1 MNAIKRRFTA
11 IQFLAKVKTAV
22 VIILI
27 IIISSIAG
35 TVIRQNLAEN
45 DYIKIY
51 GKFLGNFILATDLN
65 NVYHSWWF
73 TSLLVL
79 LILSISL
86 CSYRKLINNFKNI
99 FFPNLDSKIISYD
112 HKLTV
117 KGPVSKVFEGLSG
130 LFRRNHFKINYKRA
144 QNSII
149 LQFQKNI
156 LNALGSNITHLS
168 IIIILIGASIGAIF
182 GYKYNAKIF
191 IRQAVKIPRTDISFR
206 LDKFTVDFYKDSNRP
221 KLYRSDISVID
232 KDGNITKKVI
242 EVNKPLHIRGIQF
255 SQSSYGTHGMNRA
268 FISVEDTKL
277 KKKIGE
283 YKVNVRDVIKLPNS
297 MKLRVDDY
305 LPDFRIG
312 EGKKAFTVSDE
323 PKNPALKITL
333 TGKGSSKSFW
343 TFLNFPMMSIHK
355 KKSRY
360 RIKFLSLDPTY
371 YSVLMAVRDP
381 GLEIVLAGFILIT
394 IGIFSIFFLNY
405 YGGIIVL
412 EKYKGSGTVIKI
424 KGIYRKNEK
433 YMKEKLEKL
442 VKEIKNNF

>member
-130 LFRRNHFKINYKRA
+130 LFRRNQFKITYKRA

-156 LNALGSNITHLS
+156 LNALGSNITQLS

-242 EVNKPLHIRGIQF
+242 EVNKPLNHRGIHF
-255 SQSSYGTHGMNRA
+255 YQSSYGTHGMNRA
-268 FISVEDTKL
+268 FINVEDTKL
-277 KKKIGE
+277 KKKIE
-283 YKVNVRDVIKLPNS
+283 
-297 MKLRVDDY
+297 
-305 LPDFRIG
+305 
-312 EGKKAFTVSDE
+312 E
-323 PKNPALKITL
+323 
-333 TGKGSSKSFW
+333 
-343 TFLNFPMMSIHK
+343 
-355 KKSRY
+355 
-360 RIKFLSLDPTY
+360 
-371 YSVLMAVRDP
+371 
-381 GLEIVLAGFILIT
+381 
-394 IGIFSIFFLNY
+394 
-405 YGGIIVL
+405 
-412 EKYKGSGTVIKI
+412 
-424 KGIYRKNEK
+424 
-433 YMKEKLEKL
+433 
-442 VKEIKNNF
+442 